1 MKPTAIT
8 TTREANKGFY
18 PTPPDLAE
26 KLLAG
31 IDWTMIET
39 VLEPS
44 AGKGDLV
51 WAIARAHKIHGFRSY
66 RDFRLDVDLVE
77 IDPHLRSVLSYEWG
91 DQREGDINVRLAE
104 LNEKRT
110 YDPEQHKYRELPAAD
125 KQEEKELKAERETR
139 LSISANVVHDDFLT
153 FPSRKSYNLIVMNPP
168 FADGDA
174 HLLKALEIAERSGG
188 EVRCILNAET
198 LLNPY
203 TNRRKVLAQKLQE
216 LGAEV
221 SYITGAFKGA
231 ERETDVTVAVIKA
244 KVPAVEHK
252 SYIYERLKKAA
263 AYEETAEDVSSLAL
277 EDFLANIVS
286 RFNLEVDAGLA
297 LIDEYNAMRPYLLED
312 AAEGVKYN
320 YPIITLSIGGKSR
333 LDRSERPSKNA
344 FVREVRKKYWRAL
357 FTNDQFMARMTS
369 NIREK
374 YTDMVGKMI
383 DYDFTLFNIQ
393 QIITEMNAELNQ
405 GIQDTIVA
413 LFDKMTE
420 QHSWYPEMS
429 KNIHYFNGW
438 ATNKVHKINSKV
450 ILPTYG
456 MFSSNS
462 WSKET
467 FNLRQA
473 EDTISDIEKV
483 FSYLDGDMTAEV
495 DLHGV
500 LKAAWDAGQTKNIQ
514 CRYFSVTLYK
524 KGTMHIK
531 FHKQDLVDRFN
542 IYCCKHKNWL
552 PPSYGKRKYEDMPAA
567 EQAVVDEFQGREAY
581 ENIMQR
587 ADYFLAPVSSGEP
600 LLAICG

>member
-51 WAIARAHKIHGFRSY
+51 WAIARTHKIHGFRSY
-66 RDFRLDVDLVE
+66 SGSRLDVDLVE
-77 IDPHLRSVLSYEWG
+77 IDPHLRSVLAYEWG
-91 DQREGDINVRLAE
+91 EQREQEIKARLIE
-104 LNEKRT
+104 FDKKRI

-139 LSISANVVHDDFLT
+139 RSISANVVHDDFLT
-153 FPSRKSYNLIVMNPP
+153 FPSRKSYNLIIMNPP

-174 HLLKALEIAERSGG
+174 HLLKALEIADRSGG

-216 LGAEV
+216 MGAEV
-221 SYITGAFKGA
+221 SYIDGAFKGA
-231 ERETDVTVAVIKA
+231 ERETDVSVAVVKVKA
-244 KVPAVEHK
+244 AAVEK
-252 SYIYERLKKAA
+252 QSAIYERLKKAA
-263 AYEETAEDVSSLAL
+263 AYDETVGGAKDLAI
-277 EDFLANIVS
+277 EDFLENIVS
-286 RFNLEVDAGLA
+286 RFNLEVDAGLS

-320 YPIITLSIGGKSR
+320 YPIITLSIGGETR
-333 LDRSERPSKNA
+333 LDRSKRPNKNA

-357 FTNDQFMARMTS
+357 FSNDDFMARMTS

-374 YTDMVGKMI
+374 YTGMVERLQ
-383 DYDFTLFNIQ
+383 DYDFSLFNVQ

-413 LFDKMTE
+413 LFDEMTAE
-420 QHSWYPEMS
+420 HSWYPEMS

-438 ATNKVHKINSKV
+438 ATNKVHKINGKV

-456 MFSSNS
+456 MFSSYS
-462 WSKET
+462 WREET

>member
-8 TTREANKGFY
+8 TTQEANKGFY

-31 IDWTMIET
+31 IDWPMIET

-51 WAIARAHKIHGFRSY
+51 WAIARAYKLHGLSY
-66 RDFRLDVDLVE
+66 REFRHDVDLVE
-77 IDPHLRSVLSYEWG
+77 IDPHLRSVLFYEWG
-91 DQREGDINVRLAE
+91 GQREQEINARLAE

-125 KQEEKELKAERETR
+125 KQEEKELKAERENR
-139 LSISANVVHDDFLT
+139 RSISAKVVHDDFLT

-198 LLNPY
+198 ILNPY

-244 KVPAVEHK
+244 KVPAVEQK

-277 EDFLANIVS
+277 EDFLENIVS

-333 LDRSERPSKNA
+333 LDRSESPSKNA
-344 FVREVRKKYWRAL
+344 FVREVRKKYWRSL

-374 YTDMVGKMI
+374 YNDMVEKMI

-413 LFDKMTE
+413 LFDKMTAE
-420 QHSWYPEMS
+420 HSWYPEMS

-438 ATNKVHKINSKV
+438 ATNKVHKINGKV

-456 MFSSNS
+456 MFSSYS

-500 LKAAWDAGQTKNIQ
+500 LKDACEAGQTKNIQ

-531 FHKQDLVDRFN
+531 FHNQDLVDRFN

-552 PPSYGKRKYEDMPAA
+552 PPSYGKRRYKDMSAA

>member
-8 TTREANKGFY
+8 TTQEAQRGFY

-77 IDPHLRSVLSYEWG
+77 IDPHLRSVLAYEWG
-91 DQREGDINVRLAE
+91 EQREQEIKARLAE

-139 LSISANVVHDDFLT
+139 RSISANVVHDDFLT
-153 FPSRKSYNLIVMNPP
+153 FLSRKSYNLIIMNPP

-198 LLNPY
+198 ILNPY

-244 KVPAVEHK
+244 KVPSVEQK

-277 EDFLANIVS
+277 EDFLENIVS

-320 YPIITLSIGGKSR
+320 YPIITLSIGGGIPPEPQQTPEQER
-333 LDRSERPSKNA
+333 LCPRSEKEILAGALYQRP
-344 FVREVRKKYWRAL
+344 VHGPD
-357 FTNDQFMARMTS
+357 DQQHPG
-369 NIREK
+369 E
-374 YTDMVGKMI
+374 
-383 DYDFTLFNIQ
+383 IQ
-393 QIITEMNAELNQ
+393 R
-405 GIQDTIVA
+405 
-413 LFDKMTE
+413 
-420 QHSWYPEMS
+420 H
-429 KNIHYFNGW
+429 
-438 ATNKVHKINSKV
+438 
-450 ILPTYG
+450 
-456 MFSSNS
+456 
-462 WSKET
+462 
-467 FNLRQA
+467 
-473 EDTISDIEKV
+473 
-483 FSYLDGDMTAEV
+483 
-495 DLHGV
+495 
-500 LKAAWDAGQTKNIQ
+500 
-514 CRYFSVTLYK
+514 
-524 KGTMHIK
+524 
-531 FHKQDLVDRFN
+531 
-542 IYCCKHKNWL
+542 
-552 PPSYGKRKYEDMPAA
+552 
-567 EQAVVDEFQGREAY
+567 GREDDRLRLHPV
-581 ENIMQR
+581 QHP
-587 ADYFLAPVSSGEP
+587 ADHHGDERGAEPGHPGHHRGPVRQDDGTALLVPGDVEEHP
-600 LLAICG
+600 LLQRLGDE

>member
-8 TTREANKGFY
+8 TTQEAQRGFY

-51 WAIARAHKIHGFRSY
+51 WAIARAHKIHGFRS
-66 RDFRLDVDLVE
+66 RSGSRLDVDLVE
-77 IDPHLRSVLSYEWG
+77 IDPHLRSVLAYEWG
-91 DQREGDINVRLAE
+91 EQREQEIKARLAE
-104 LNEKRT
+104 FDKKRI
-110 YDPEQHKYRELPAAD
+110 YDPEQHKYKELPAAD
-125 KQEEKELKAERETR
+125 RQEEKELKNELETR
-139 LSISANVVHDDFLT
+139 RSISANVVHDDFLT
-153 FPSRKSYNLIVMNPP
+153 FPSRKSYNLIIMNPP

-198 LLNPY
+198 ILNPY

-221 SYITGAFKGA
+221 SYITDAFQNA
-231 ERETDVTVAVIKA
+231 ERETDVTVAIIKA
-244 KVPAVEHK
+244 KAPDVEQK

-277 EDFLANIVS
+277 EDFLANIIS

-374 YTDMVGKMI
+374 YNDMVEKMI

-393 QIITEMNAELNQ
+393 QIITEMNAELSQ

-413 LFDKMTE
+413 LFDKMTAE
-420 QHSWYPEMS
+420 HSWYPEMS

-438 ATNKVHKINSKV
+438 ATNKVHKINNKV

-456 MFSSNS
+456 MFSSYS

-483 FSYLDGDMTAEV
+483 FNYLDGDMTAEV

-500 LKAAWDAGQTKNIQ
+500 LKAAYDAGQTKNIQ

-581 ENIMQR
+581 ENVMQR

>member
-39 VLEPS
+39 ILEPS

-77 IDPHLRSVLSYEWG
+77 IDPHLRSVLAYEWG
-91 DQREGDINVRLAE
+91 EQREQEIKACLIEFDK
-104 LNEKRT
+104 KRI

-139 LSISANVVHDDFLT
+139 RSISANVVHDDFLT
-153 FPSRKSYNLIVMNPP
+153 FPSRKSYNLIIMNPP

-174 HLLKALEIAERSGG
+174 HLLKALEIADRSGG

-216 LGAEV
+216 MGAEV
-221 SYITGAFKGA
+221 SYIDGAFKGA
-231 ERETDVTVAVIKA
+231 ERETDVSVAVVKVKA
-244 KVPAVEHK
+244 AAVEK
-252 SYIYERLKKAA
+252 QSAIYERLKKAA
-263 AYEETAEDVSSLAL
+263 AYDETVGGAKDLAI
-277 EDFLANIVS
+277 EDFLENIVS
-286 RFNLEVDAGLA
+286 RFNLEVDAGLS

-320 YPIITLSIGGKSR
+320 YPIITLSIGGETR
-333 LDRSERPSKNA
+333 LDRSKRPNKNA

-357 FTNDQFMARMTS
+357 FSNDDFMARMTS

-374 YTDMVGKMI
+374 YTGMVERLQ
-383 DYDFTLFNIQ
+383 DYDFSLFNVQ

-413 LFDKMTE
+413 LFDEMTAE
-420 QHSWYPEMS
+420 HSWYPEMS

-438 ATNKVHKINSKV
+438 ATNKVHKINGKV

-456 MFSSNS
+456 MFSSYS
-462 WSKET
+462 WREET

>member
-8 TTREANKGFY
+8 TMREANKGFY

-91 DQREGDINVRLAE
+91 EQREQEIKARLAE

-125 KQEEKELKAERETR
+125 KQEEKKLKAERETR
-139 LSISANVVHDDFLT
+139 RSISANVIHDDFLT

-216 LGAEV
+216 MGAEV
-221 SYITGAFKGA
+221 SYIDGAFKGA
-231 ERETDVTVAVIKA
+231 ERETDVSVAVVKVKA
-244 KVPAVEHK
+244 AAVEK
-252 SYIYERLKKAA
+252 QSAIYERLKKAA
-263 AYEETAEDVSSLAL
+263 AYDETVGGAKDLAI
-277 EDFLANIVS
+277 EDFLENIVS
-286 RFNLEVDAGLA
+286 RFNLEVDAGLS

-320 YPIITLSIGGKSR
+320 YPIITLSIGGETR
-333 LDRSERPSKNA
+333 LDRSKRPNKNA

-357 FTNDQFMARMTS
+357 FSNDDFMARMTS

-374 YTDMVGKMI
+374 YTGMVERLQ
-383 DYDFTLFNIQ
+383 DYDFSLFNVQ
-393 QIITEMNAELNQ
+393 QIVTEMNAELNQ
-405 GIQDTIVA
+405 GIQETIVA
-413 LFDKMTE
+413 LFDKMTAE
-420 QHSWYPEMS
+420 HSWYPEMS

-438 ATNKVHKINSKV
+438 ATNKVHKINGKV

-456 MFSSNS
+456 MFSSYS
-462 WSKET
+462 WREET

-483 FSYLDGDMTAEV
+483 FNYLDGDMTAEV

-500 LKAAWDAGQTKNIQ
+500 LKAAYDAGQTKNIQ

-531 FHKQDLVDRFN
+531 FHNQDLVDRFN

-587 ADYFLAPVSSGEP
+587 ADYFLALVSSGEP